1 MACLF
6 GHKWNGCK
14 CTKCGKTRDE
24 HHDWNGC
31 ICRICGKTRD
41 ENHDWNGCKCRIC
54 GKVRDKGHEFVS
66 VSGSSKTRCVKC
78 GKEGYA
84 KQKDVPATKQAEP
97 AAAALPA
104 SAVLAGWMDE
114 AEPQKWIGAI
124 KKTWFVDVKAYVLS
138 GADTIALEKEFPMD
152 KHTTEQQ
159 AQYAVVKSTNSIFYH
174 EYGAWNDFGYAKF
187 LYKNKLYYINV
198 APTVKLTESLYNRR
212 SDLDHMAKIFLCL
225 MGRVGADRERVLFV
239 LDGELW
245 QE

>member
-14 CTKCGKTRDE
+14 CEK
-24 HHDWNGC
+24 
-31 ICRICGKTRD
+31 
-41 ENHDWNGCKCRIC
+41 C
-54 GKVRDKGHEFVS
+54 GKVRDEGHEFVS
-66 VSGSSKTRCVKC
+66 VPGSSKTKCAKC
-78 GKEGYA
+78 GKEGPA
-84 KQKDVPATKQAEP
+84 KQEAAPAVKKAEP
-97 AAAALPA
+97 AAAVLPA
-104 SAVLAGWMDE
+104 SAVPAAWMSE

-124 KKTWFVDVKAYVLS
+124 QKTWFVDVKAYE
-138 GADTIALEKEFPMD
+138 LEKADVLDLEKRFPME
-152 KHTTEQQ
+152 KRTTQEQ
-159 AQYAVVKSTNSIFYH
+159 AQYAIVKSENSIFWH

-198 APTVKLTESLYNRR
+198 APTVQLTEPLYNRR

-239 LDGELW
+239 LNGDLK